1 MVKVPPY
8 KEIVLTENVIVY
20 IEIRVGS
27 EKEPRCSDP
36 YPFTYK
42 AAKTPD
48 PCQNCSDIKDL
59 LQRIFGREGSSLDF
73 QNLKD
78 VKPIKHDAPLN
89 ASPSQEKLTV
99 SGILNYQ
106 QFPVTSKNQG
116 SLNVSDLLRLCRSSS
131 VSTATS
137 SSNNKAL
144 QTTNNVLY
152 VPKIIATGPV
162 IPTVD
167 PPVKKIIL
175 SPDNSHVLY
184 RTDTFP
190 KISQIVSPQP
200 SLNTNG
206 FAVNTINAFQPRLA
220 VSATTLPSL
229 QTATYI
235 SSNIMTSGTS
245 QAAVPINIGTPQ
257 PHLILPVTSQNNLVT
272 NEQIPLN
279 LMQNAGSGSNT
290 RPLLAATSQTI
301 NGQLM
306 ANIKQEQIS
315 PVYHTFPITNQRGLS
330 SQNSYIQ
337 GNQSFSPSNGFSE
350 SSPIIQQRVALNPVR
365 PQTVTIVQT
374 VPTASSPQV
383 LNMVPAVV
391 PTPLEKEIQS
401 LQDQVRNLQEQ
412 LALKKQTEYAV
423 TQSLGDIKQN
433 NSANQQQQQQRQTV
447 NIVTQTQEPA
457 VQITPAASFASL
469 NAGNIQLIHQLQQPV
484 PNAAPDQTIRQD
496 ILQSA
501 PQYVHQ
507 QQKNELS
514 NQTFQLR
521 TPANSTESP
530 IVVSSVDSLK
540 SFTSTN
546 QVPSV
551 ASYQIYPAQSAF
563 QVQNN
568 QIIISQQKQQI
579 DQQQQQQPAV
589 AASNAEYTQ
598 NTVNIQCQQNITAVN
613 NDSPQTYQTNFNSK
627 TNQQGDLSNQPG
639 SSTPLG
645 SQIAV
650 SVEGNWDRQIN
661 ANEAVASNSV
671 GFKEDSIIKQSRP
684 DSPMEVH
691 NDGSNFLETLQQM
704 NSGAPNF
711 SSGPATPVHINSGPA
726 TPVHLNN
733 QTQMYNFDSNSQS
746 LTSQLDNSFL
756 DQNISV
762 DYSDNFKKRQSSAT
776 NPNSSTWT
784 YQDSNVN
791 QVHYSQSIFPD
802 ENAQQG
808 FKFLFFI
815 SLTPGVFLKVIH
827 TYYN

>member
-8 KEIVLTENVIVY
+8 KDIVLTENVIVY

-42 AAKTPD
+42 AAKAPD

-78 VKPIKHDAPLN
+78 IKPIKHDAPLN
-89 ASPSQEKLTV
+89 TSLSQEKLTV
-99 SGILNYQ
+99 SSILNCQ
-106 QFPVTSKNQG
+106 QSSATSKSQG
-116 SLNVSDLLRLCRSSS
+116 SLNVSDLLRLCRSTS

-245 QAAVPINIGTPQ
+245 QAAVPVNIGTPQ
-257 PHLILPVTSQNNLVT
+257 SHLILPVTSQNNFLA
-272 NEQIPLN
+272 NEHIPLN

-301 NGQLM
+301 NGHLM
-306 ANIKQEQIS
+306 ANIKEEQIS
-315 PVYHTFPITNQRGLS
+315 PVYHTFSVANQRGLG
-330 SQNSYIQ
+330 SQNSCIQ
-337 GNQSFSPSNGFSE
+337 GSQSFSPSNGFSE
-350 SSPIIQQRVALNPVR
+350 PSPIIQQRVALNPVQ

-383 LNMVPAVV
+383 LNMVPTVV

-433 NSANQQQQQQRQTV
+433 NSANQQQQQQRQTI
-447 NIVTQTQEPA
+447 NIVTQTQEPT

-469 NAGNIQLIHQLQQPV
+469 NAGNIQLIHQLQQPI
-484 PNAAPDQTIRQD
+484 PNAAPDETIRQD
-496 ILQSA
+496 ILQSV
-501 PQYVHQ
+501 PQYMHQ

-530 IVVSSVDSLK
+530 IVVSSADSLK

-551 ASYQIYPAQSAF
+551 ASYQIYPAHSAY

-568 QIIISQQKQQI
+568 QIIISKQQI
-579 DQQQQQQPAV
+579 HQQQQQQQTI

-598 NTVNIQCQQNITAVN
+598 NAVNIQCQQNITAVN

-627 TNQQGDLSNQPG
+627 TNQGDLSNQPG

-645 SQIAV
+645 SQITV

-661 ANEAVASNSV
+661 ASEAVASNSV

-684 DSPMEVH
+684 GSPMEVH

-704 NSGAPNF
+704 NSGAPSF

-726 TPVHLNN
+726 TPVHINN
-733 QTQMYNFDSNSQS
+733 QTQMYNFDSASQS

-784 YQDSNVN
+784 YQNSNVN
-791 QVHYSQSIFPD
+791 QAHYSQPIFPD
-802 ENAQQG
+802 EMPNKVLN
-808 FKFLFFI
+808 FFFI
-815 SLTPGVFLKVIH
+815 PLTPGVLLKVTH
-827 TYYN
+827 NYYN